1 MKNEHL
7 DILDKFN
14 SLKGQI
20 LYGLESIKGKKGSQ
34 LQPDKYVDREHR
46 LHDLIRGFYKPA
58 GKKYILSYLATESN
72 DNYGRQIY
80 WKEEGEFEY
89 IRMLPPS
96 GEKDNR
102 KKSDIEAAR
111 NNLKYGFP
119 IGILHKL
126 DKGVYHVLGLGK
138 ITEETEDGVFI
149 VKPYIQYMIDE
160 NDYTYDTVNE
170 LHNTESLV
178 EIKQRIGQ
186 VQLRSKL
193 INKYKCCQICG
204 LDIIALLIVSH
215 IKPWKDSDA
224 QERLD
229 INNGLLLCP
238 NHDKL
243 FDKGFISFDDDGS
256 IIISELLESKNL
268 EIIGINENIKINMN
282 EENKKYIKWHRQKC
296 LKQDLYE

>member
-7 DILDKFN
+7 DILNKFN
-14 SLKGQI
+14 SLKGQT
-20 LYGLESIKGKKGSQ
+20 LYGLESIKGKKGTQ

-58 GKKYILSYLATESN
+58 GKKYILSYLATESS

-80 WKEEGEFEY
+80 WKEDGNFEY
-89 IRMLPPS
+89 IKMLPPN

-126 DKGVYHVLGLGK
+126 DKGVYRVLGLGK
-138 ITEETEDGVFI
+138 ITEETEDGIFI
-149 VKPYIQYMIDE
+149 VKPYIKYIIDE
-160 NDYTYDTVNE
+160 NDNTHDTVNE
-170 LHNTESLV
+170 KHNTESVV

-186 VQLRSKL
+186 AQLRSKL
-193 INKYKCCQICG
+193 INKHKCCQICG
-204 LDIIALLIVSH
+204 LDIIDLLIASH
-215 IKPWKDSDA
+215 IKPWKDSDDK
-224 QERLD
+224 ERLD
-229 INNGLLLCP
+229 INNCLLLCP

-243 FDKGFISFDDDGS
+243 FDKGFISFDDYGN
-256 IIISELLESKNL
+256 IIISDLIKYKNL
-268 EIIGINENIKINMN
+268 DIMGISNHIKIHIN
-282 EENKKYIKWHRQKC
+282 EENKKYIEWHRQKC
-296 LKQDLYE
+296 LKNDLY

>member
-7 DILDKFN
+7 DILNKFN
-14 SLKGQI
+14 SLKGQT
-20 LYGLESIKGKKGSQ
+20 LYGLESIKGKKGTQ

-58 GKKYILSYLATESN
+58 GKKYILSYLATESS

-80 WKEEGEFEY
+80 WKEDGNFEY
-89 IRMLPPS
+89 IKMLPPN

-126 DKGVYHVLGLGK
+126 DKGVYRVLGLGK
-138 ITEETEDGVFI
+138 ITEETEDGIFI
-149 VKPYIQYMIDE
+149 VKPYIKYIIDE
-160 NDYTYDTVNE
+160 NDNTHDTVNE
-170 LHNTESLV
+170 KHNTESVV

-186 VQLRSKL
+186 AQLRSKL
-193 INKYKCCQICG
+193 INKHKCCQICG
-204 LDIIALLIVSH
+204 LDIIDLLIASH
-215 IKPWKDSDA
+215 IKPWKDSDDK
-224 QERLD
+224 ERLD
-229 INNGLLLCP
+229 INNCLLLCP

-243 FDKGFISFDDDGS
+243 FDKGFISFDDYGN
-256 IIISELLESKNL
+256 IIISDLIKYKNL
-268 EIIGINENIKINMN
+268 DIMGISNHIKIHINED
-282 EENKKYIKWHRQKC
+282 NKKYIEWHRQKC
-296 LKQDLYE
+296 LKNDLY

>member
-7 DILDKFN
+7 DVLDKFN

-20 LYGLESIKGKKGSQ
+20 LYGLESIKGKKGSK
-34 LQPDKYVDREHR
+34 LQPDKYVDREHI
-46 LHDLIRGFYKPA
+46 LHDLIRGFYKPG

-80 WKEEGEFEY
+80 WRDEGKFEY
-89 IRMLPPS
+89 IKMLPPS

-126 DKGVYHVLGLGK
+126 DKGVYRVLGLGK
-138 ITEETEDGVFI
+138 ITEETEDGIFM
-149 VKPYIQYMIDE
+149 VKPYIQYTIDE
-160 NDYTYDTVNE
+160 NDGTYDTINE
-170 LHNTESLV
+170 PNNTDVLV
-178 EIKQRIGQ
+178 ETKQRIGQ
-186 VQLRSKL
+186 AQLRSKL
-193 INKYKCCQICG
+193 INKYKCCQVCG
-204 LDIIALLIVSH
+204 LDIVDLLIASH
-215 IKPWKDSDA
+215 IKPWKDSNDK
-224 QERLD
+224 ERLD

-243 FDKGFISFDDDGS
+243 FDKGFISFDDDGK
-256 IIISELLESKNL
+256 IIISDLLKYKNL
-268 EIIGINENIKINMN
+268 GIMEINEDIKININ
-282 EENKKYIKWHRQKC
+282 EENKKYFKWHRQMC
-296 LKQDLYE
+296 LKNDLYQ